1 MTILGRLMRPRF
13 SADAGGTPAPWSEF
27 WYQDPVSGYTYMR
40 GVTQEAAMRNST
52 VWDCVRLLSEDI
64 AKLPLIVYRRLPNGG
79 KERATDHPLYDVLHS
94 TPNGWQ
100 TSFEFRQQLQAHV
113 ELRGNGYSFIQ
124 FGPRGFADNLEPID
138 PDKVQR
144 IARERNGTLT
154 YYIQDE
160 NGKTQPYGMD
170 RVFHLRGFSLDG
182 LRGMSTIAAQHD
194 AIGLG
199 LAAQQFQAAI
209 MANGITL
216 SGVFQHPQSL
226 TDKAWEHL
234 KQSIAERQGSSKAGG
249 FMILEEGMK
258 WEKMSMTLEDAQ
270 FLELRKLNRSEI
282 AAIFRVPPHKIGDL
296 EKATFSNIEQQSLE
310 YVIDGLMAR
319 LVRWEQAIKRDLITE
334 VEYFAEFL
342 VDALLRG
349 DLKSRYDA
357 YKTGIEAGF
366 LSPNEARSYENMN
379 PREGGDKFILPLNM
393 ETVGN
398 QNRSTDPDASA
409 DRRLRRMVLSAS
421 LRLAN
426 KELVAMRKAA
436 AMYQGEA
443 LMDWASEFYV
453 GYRESLSEFLQIP
466 IDMATRY
473 TDSGLRQLREAGDVS
488 TVIDRWENERA
499 AELVGLAMAA

>member
-13 SADAGGTPAPWSEF
+13 SADAGGGPTPWSEF

-40 GVTQEAAMRNST
+40 GVSQEAAMRNST

-64 AKLPLIVYRRLPNGG
+64 AKLPLIVYRRLKDGG
-79 KERATDHPLYDVLHS
+79 KERATDHALYDVLHS
-94 TPNGWQ
+94 SPNNWQ
-100 TSFEFRQQLQAHV
+100 TSFEWRQQMQAHV

-124 FGPRGFADNLEPID
+124 FGQRGFASNLEPID

-144 IARERNGTLT
+144 VVRERDRSLT
-154 YYIQDE
+154 YLIQDD
-160 NGKTQPYGMD
+160 NGKTTPYGMD
-170 RVFHLRGFSLDG
+170 KIFHLRGFSLDG
-182 LRGMSTIAAQHD
+182 LKGMSTIAAQHD

-216 SGVFQHPQSL
+216 SGVFQHPQTL

-282 AAIFRVPPHKIGDL
+282 AAIFRVPPHKVGDL
-296 EKATFSNIEQQSLE
+296 EKATFANIEHQSLE

-319 LVRWEQAIKRDLITE
+319 LVRWEQSIKRDLIME
-334 VEYFAEFL
+334 RDIFAEFL

-349 DLKSRYDA
+349 DLKARYDA
-357 YKTGIEAGF
+357 YKVGIEAGF
-366 LSPNEARSYENMN
+366 LNPNEARSFENMN

-393 ETVGN
+393 ETVGSPRN
-398 QNRSTDPDASA
+398 GNSNNAQ
-409 DRRLRRMVLSAS
+409 DRRLFHMLQSAS
-421 LRLAN
+421 IRLAN
-426 KELVAMRKAA
+426 KELVAMRKAS
-436 AMYQGEA
+436 AMYQGTA
-443 LMDWASEFYV
+443 LIDYANEFYA
-453 GYRESLSEFLQIP
+453 GYRESLSEYLQIP
-466 IDMATRY
+466 IDMATRF
-473 TDSGLRQLREAGDVS
+473 TDSGLRQLREAGDIS
-488 TVIDRWENERA
+488 EVIDRWENDRA
-499 AELVGLAMAA
+499 AELIGLAMAA

>member
-1 MTILGRLMRPRF
+1 MTILGRMMRPRLN
-13 SADAGGTPAPWSEF
+13 ANAGGGPAPWSEF

-40 GVTQEAAMRNST
+40 GVSQDSAMRNST

-64 AKLPLIVYRRLPNGG
+64 AKLPLIVYRRLKDGG
-79 KERATDHPLYDVLHS
+79 KERATDHALYDVLHS
-94 TPNGWQ
+94 SPNRWQ

-124 FGPRGFADNLEPID
+124 FGPRGFASSLEPID
-138 PDKVQR
+138 PDKVER
-144 IARERNGTLT
+144 VTREKHGKLT

-160 NGKTQPYGMD
+160 NGTTTPYSMD
-170 RVFHLRGFSLDG
+170 KIFHLRGFSLDG

-199 LAAQQFQAAI
+199 LAAQQFQSAI
-209 MANGITL
+209 LANGITL
-216 SGVFQHPQSL
+216 SGVFQHPQTL

-270 FLELRKLNRSEI
+270 FLELRKLNRTEI
-282 AAIFRVPPHKIGDL
+282 AAIFRVPPHKVGDM
-296 EKATFSNIEQQSLE
+296 ERATFSNIEQQSLE

-319 LVRWEQAIKRDLITE
+319 LVRWEQAIKRDLIME
-334 VEYFAEFL
+334 PEYFAEFL

-349 DLKSRYDA
+349 DLSSRYNA
-357 YKTGIEAGF
+357 YKVGIEAGF

-393 ETVGN
+393 NTVGSKN
-398 QNRSTDPDASA
+398 NGKPDSA
-409 DRRLRRMVLSAS
+409 QDRRLQQMVLSAS
-421 LRLAN
+421 VRLAN
-426 KELVAMRKAA
+426 KELVALRKASA
-436 AMYQGEA
+436 ACQGED
-443 LMDWASEFYV
+443 LIDWAAKFYT
-453 GYRESLSEFLQIP
+453 GYRESLSEYLQIP

-473 TDSGLRQLREAGDVS
+473 TDSGLRQLREAGDINE
-488 TVIDRWENERA
+488 VITKWENDRA
-499 AELVGLAMAA
+499 AELISLANAA